1 MATDIKISELN
12 QITVNSDLNQLI
24 INDRESAGDTGI
36 TKKIQISNLLTPNIV
51 KTDNITDCAVIT
63 SKINDKAVTAGKI
76 ADNTITSSQITCC
89 GITNSS
95 LATNSV
101 DNRTV
106 NNSDNFTF
114 NCVTAATNVT
124 TPLATV
130 TSKLTVG
137 AIGGG
142 KTVSLNG
149 INYDF
154 PPTEVPNYFLQT
166 DGSGNLTWEEAVPG
180 DGTALVF
187 SEISPVGTIISWA
200 GAALPSDGKW
210 LECNGTTF
218 DGTDFPELSSVL
230 GDTWG
235 IHSGV
240 NYYLPDLKGRVAVG
254 AGTGND
260 GTASCAFTF
269 GDEGGKYNH
278 TLTVSEMPSH
288 SHNINT
294 SAIFSTRDDPPNDT
308 VDLIVGSKRAT
319 ASSCHPGSSCLNS
332 ISNYINTSGGNSYHN
347 NIQPYAVTRYII
359 KALPDDIQ
367 QFGMNVGPGLS
378 ALNASGGQTASID
391 LSSSEIGLK
400 VTDDFQFDGS
410 GRLTLNDNVS
420 ASSITFDDDTVL
432 TTGEQTAFYGVMV
445 SNNAARTTP
454 AEMRAD
460 RGNANFYGAWDEYS
474 KGLINTG
481 YNNVGY
487 PSTNSLMYTMHVNVL
502 QNTTITMY
510 NWNNDDYFYI
520 YQDDVLLYTGSNYAS
535 AAPRVVTFN
544 LTAGIRRIDIV
555 KNDSGGGSNSFELM
569 GNIIGTNVRF
579 ISGY

>member
-24 INDRESAGDTGI
+24 INDRENAGDTGVS
-36 TKKIQISNLLTPNIV
+36 KKIQISNLLTPNIV

-89 GITNSS
+89 SITNSS

-124 TPLATV
+124 TPIATV
-130 TSKLTVG
+130 TNKLTVG

-230 GDTWG
+230 DDTWG
-235 IHSGV
+235 THSGV
-240 NYYLPDLKGRVAVG
+240 NYYLPDLKGRAAVG

-260 GTASCAFTF
+260 GTDSCAFTL
-269 GDEGGKYNH
+269 GTSGGEYNH
-278 TLTVSEMPSH
+278 QLSITEMPSH
-288 SHNINT
+288 NHCVNMTNDAMEVPT
-294 SAIFSTRDDPPNDT
+294 NNYCRLAPGQGTRQ
-308 VDLIVGSKRAT
+308 
-319 ASSCHPGSSCLNS
+319 
-332 ISNYINTSGGNSYHN
+332 TSGINVQIQSTGGGASHN

-410 GRLTLNDNVS
+410 GRLDIANVS
-420 ASSITFDDDTVL
+420 FAKLDLPSNFPVQTVQAVKRDT
-432 TTGEQTAFYGVMV
+432 QTISGPALGV
-445 SNNAARTTP
+445 SNFVEISGLTKTITRHNIGSSVRIQGNLSTSTNGNGHHGVAVRLLRDGVVIDEATGNAAGNRLRVTSNGSYAAAYGNETISFDFIDTPSSASAGVIYSVEARTYSAQTGWIN
-454 AEMRAD
+454 RSYYNTD
-460 RGNANFYGAWDEYS
+460 INNYEYRTIS
-474 KGLINTG
+474 
-481 YNNVGY
+481 
-487 PSTNSLMYTMHVNVL
+487 
-502 QNTTITMY
+502 TIT
-510 NWNNDDYFYI
+510 
-520 YQDDVLLYTGSNYAS
+520 
-535 AAPRVVTFN
+535 
-544 LTAGIRRIDIV
+544 LT
-555 KNDSGGGSNSFELM
+555 EL
-569 GNIIGTNVRF
+569 TP
-579 ISGY
+579 